1 VLTEDF
7 MLCIVPTEELENY
20 KSILPE
26 EEYRVLSKRV
36 EDDNPC
42 VVKFYF

>member
-1 VLTEDF
+1 

-20 KSILPE
+20 KSILSE
-26 EEYRVLSKRV
+26 GEYRALSKRV